1 LSISVCLQR
10 FEPSIVTVE
19 AVMTRIVSH
28 PSGQQTHQTEVDF
41 QWLPRRA
48 TGCYRRSN
56 SELSM
61 LSRASKAVS
70 MSGAYQ
76 EEHADFF
83 AKSGLSSDRSHSPG
97 FKKPEVSPIDRPK

>member
-1 LSISVCLQR
+1 
-10 FEPSIVTVE
+10 
-19 AVMTRIVSH
+19 
-28 PSGQQTHQTEVDF
+28 
-41 QWLPRRA
+41 
-48 TGCYRRSN
+48 
-56 SELSM
+56 M